1 MTRPDRLGCLKPR
14 NHKRPSSAQIPKG
27 FRGLRCG
34 HSELIGFGVL
44 EHRRSRGLEL
54 EISRSRLSAP
64 RASRDNPL
72 RHCGSSLYSA
82 LNLRSEL
89 KTRTQDQSLS
99 PEIEQLIVRRNQQLG
114 LLIRDVALIT
124 ARARTIQT
132 VRLILLSL

>member
-14 NHKRPSSAQIPKG
+14 NHKRPSALRSQKVSAG
-27 FRGLRCG
+27 SAAGTD
-34 HSELIGFGVL
+34 ELIGFGVL

-54 EISRSRLSAP
+54 GISRPRLSAP
-64 RASRDNPL
+64 SARRDNPL
-72 RHCGSSLYSA
+72 WNCPFSLYSA

-99 PEIEQLIVRRNQQLG
+99 PEIEQLIIRRNQQLG

-124 ARARTIQT
+124 ARARTI
-132 VRLILLSL
+132 